1 MPKTLRDMYTDLMIA
16 ANYEQQKADK
26 LQVVGIIHLGTS
38 FNVDSKFSK
47 EAVKS
52 FLKLLVA
59 IYQHK
64 LIIKDNLQVLDIRNN
79 NDNESQDDLENE
91 LMEAS
96 QISAPIST
104 VEFFADNTK
113 TPRKSKKKKPV
124 KKRRL
129 NN

>member
-1 MPKTLRDMYTDLMIA
+1 
-16 ANYEQQKADK
+16 
-26 LQVVGIIHLGTS
+26 
-38 FNVDSKFSK
+38 
-47 EAVKS
+47 
-52 FLKLLVA
+52 
-59 IYQHK
+59 

-79 NDNESQDDLENE
+79 NDNGSEDDLENE

-96 QISAPIST
+96 RSSAPSPVST

-129 NN
+129 NKN